1 MESNMIGKN
10 AWGLKIRPCDK
21 GYELTVTAG
30 KIDRVSALKDK
41 AKISGQIFPEVHIFT
56 DEPSFRD
63 MLNQKFAG
71 YRFITLS
78 ANQMFAIHPSDLVV
92 DEWGDYEIK
101 DDVWSGNYAV
111 ENNFK
116 KGDTCIDSVIWHAR
130 RWAGEE
136 FAIPKQYRVNY
147 LMQVSARRC
156 PNCNSV
162 NIEYD
167 DSDLDPLYGSWQR
180 CSCEECGCD
189 WTEHY
194 EAIEPSKVTINNKED
209 VYKEAELFDE

>member
-10 AWGLKIRPCDK
+10 AWGLSIRPCDK
-21 GYELTVTAG
+21 GYELAVTTG

-63 MLNQKFAG
+63 MLNRKFAG
-71 YRFITLS
+71 YRFIRLS
-78 ANQMFAIHPSDLVV
+78 ANQTFAIHPSELVV

-101 DDVWSGNYAV
+101 DDVWGGTYAV
-111 ENNFK
+111 DNNCK
-116 KGDTCIDSVIWHAR
+116 NGDSCVDSVIRQAR
-130 RWAGEE
+130 ECAREE
-136 FAIPKQYRVNY
+136 FAIPKQYRINY
-147 LMQVSARRC
+147 QMQVSARRC

-167 DSDLDPLYGSWQR
+167 DSELDPLYGSWQR
-180 CSCEECGCD
+180 CICEECDCD

-194 EAIEPSKVTINNKED
+194 EAIAPSKVTINNKED
-209 VYKEAELFDE
+209 VYKEADLFDE